1 MSLPSFL
8 PLLITG
14 VTGVPGYSAFQY
26 FHAKYPNHVT
36 AIRPVRYWPLQEDGI
51 IPLDIEDRQGL
62 AAFMKKKHF
71 RSILHGAGSC
81 ALKSCEMN
89 PVLAYRVNVQSVL
102 NVLEMIEGRNIRL
115 IHLSTDLVFAGKP
128 SGQYTEEDPVSPVT
142 VYGKTMVI
150 AEEIITIR
158 YPSAAIFR
166 ISLPMG
172 ISVNGHAGAIDWIL
186 SRFKKNNPATLYF
199 DELRSPFY
207 CEDFN
212 RVVEFALENK
222 KLKGIYHLGSHRHL
236 SLYQI
241 GQIVNKVG
249 GYDPHLLKG
258 CLRREAGP
266 MPPRAGNVTMN
277 NKKLIQALE
286 LDPFRKWPY
295 LDHHVPDG
303 VDWHFDRPD
312 HMVFHPEQIQK
323 CLYRIPGM
331 SNNQDTTMDNISSAA
346 RSDAPGFA
354 ISSISTINS

>member
-26 FHAKYPNHVT
+26 FHSKYPNHVVG
-36 AIRPVRYWPLQEDGI
+36 IRPVRYWPLREKGI
-51 IPLDIEDRQGL
+51 IPLDIEDRKGL
-62 AAFMKKKHF
+62 ATLMKQRQFK
-71 RSILHGAGSC
+71 SVLNGAGSC

-89 PVLAYRVNVQSVL
+89 PVLAYRVNVQSAL
-102 NVLEMIEGRNIRL
+102 NILEVISGHDVRL
-115 IHLSTDLVFAGKP
+115 IHLSTDLVFPGKAE
-128 SGQYTEEDPVSPVT
+128 GLYTEDDPVSPVT
-142 VYGKTMVI
+142 MYGKTMTI
-150 AEEIITIR
+150 AEEIITLKH
-158 YPSAAIFR
+158 PSAAIFR

-212 RVVEFALENK
+212 EVVELALGNSIR
-222 KLKGIYHLGSHRHL
+222 GVFHLGSHRHL

-249 GYDPHLLKG
+249 GYAPHLLKG
-258 CLRREAGP
+258 CMRKEAGP

-277 NKKLIQALE
+277 NKKLIQALGA
-286 LDPFRKWPY
+286 DPFRKWPY
-295 LDHHVPDG
+295 LEHHVPSG
-303 VDWHFDRPD
+303 EDWHHERPS
-312 HMVFHPEQIQK
+312 HFVFHPEQIHK
-323 CLYRIPGM
+323 CLYRIPV
-331 SNNQDTTMDNISSAA
+331 AC
-346 RSDAPGFA
+346 
-354 ISSISTINS
+354 